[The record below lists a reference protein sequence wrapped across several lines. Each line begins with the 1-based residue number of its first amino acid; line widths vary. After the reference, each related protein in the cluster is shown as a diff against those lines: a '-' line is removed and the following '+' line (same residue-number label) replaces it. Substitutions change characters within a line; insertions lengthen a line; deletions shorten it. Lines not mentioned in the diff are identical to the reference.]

1 MIEFFKEIFNSQI
14 GHICISI
21 LGYCLFMF
29 IIFKMGLKL
38 IDKISQKV
46 EPNGVQ
52 WKLLKQVLKLVILT
66 LVIIGVVD
74 IIPGSEKIGIAL
86 VACSSVIV
94 AALGLASQDAL
105 GNAIDGVFISLFK
118 PFREGDR
125 IRLVSRNI
133 TGTVEGINL
142 RYTTIKT
149 VENNVLMIPNSIMND
164 EIVENSNI
172 EDQKIKT
179 FIDVSVG
186 YDTDI
191 PKMKQVICDVVTSHS
206 LFIDT
211 RSEDDIEKGV
221 SPVGINIRNFGA
233 SGVDVRITICSA
245 NISDSFILSSDIREN
260 LLKAFK
266 ENGIEIPYNIIDLRQ
281 N

>member
-1 MIEFFKEIFNSQI
+1 MELVQNILASQI
-14 GHICISI
+14 GNIILTILLYVFIMFVVLKICNKI
-21 LGYCLFMF
+21 
-29 IIFKMGLKL
+29 
-38 IDKISQKV
+38 IDKVSQKI
-46 EPNGVQ
+46 EPTGIQ
-52 WKLLKQVLKLVILT
+52 WKLLKQVLKLVVLT

-74 IIPGSEKIGIAL
+74 IIPGSEKIGTAL

-149 VENNVLMIPNSIMND
+149 VENNILMIPNSIMND
-164 EIVENSNI
+164 EIIENSNI

-179 FIDVSVG
+179 FVDVSVG
-186 YDTDI
+186 YETNI
-191 PKMKQVICDVVTSHS
+191 SKMKEVITDVVTSHP

-211 RSEDDIEKGV
+211 RSDEEKESGV
-221 SPVGINIRNFGA
+221 VPVGINIRNFGA
-233 SGVDVRITICSA
+233 SGVDVRITLCSA
-245 NISDSFILSSDIREN
+245 NISNSFTLSSDIREN
-260 LLKAFK
+260 LLSAFR
-266 ENGIEIPYNIIDLRQ
+266 ENNIEIPYTIIDLRQ

>member
-1 MIEFFKEIFNSQI
+1 MELVQNILASQI
-14 GHICISI
+14 GNIILTILLYVFIMFVVLKICNKI
-21 LGYCLFMF
+21 
-29 IIFKMGLKL
+29 
-38 IDKISQKV
+38 IDKVSQKI
-46 EPNGVQ
+46 EPTGIQ

-74 IIPGSEKIGIAL
+74 IIPGSEKIGTAL

-149 VENNVLMIPNSIMND
+149 VENNILMIPNSIMND
-164 EIVENSNI
+164 EIIENSNI

-179 FIDVSVG
+179 FVDVSVG
-186 YDTDI
+186 YETNI
-191 PKMKQVICDVVTSHS
+191 SKMKEVITDVVTSHP

-211 RSEDDIEKGV
+211 RSDEEKESGV
-221 SPVGINIRNFGA
+221 VPVGINIRNFGA
-233 SGVDVRITICSA
+233 SGVDVRITLCSA
-245 NISDSFILSSDIREN
+245 NISNSFTLSSDIREN
-260 LLKAFK
+260 LLSAFR
-266 ENGIEIPYNIIDLRQ
+266 ENNIEIPYTIIDLRQ